1 MSEDTHVAAVDL
13 GATNIRAGII
23 RKDGTIVAFSVEG
36 VPKNSCENGSFV
48 TERIASMISSMVKET
63 GITPDAVGISTAGPV
78 DQKAGSV
85 IQSPNMQCSEIFL
98 REPLAD
104 LFEVPAVML
113 SDCKAGVLGEYFY
126 GDAASAHT
134 VVYLTFSTGIGCGVI
149 ANGSLLTGV
158 DGNAGEVGHVLVD
171 TSYHVRCGCGGF
183 GHWEAYASG
192 TGIPKFFR
200 SWYEKKC
207 EGRCVAKADLST
219 GQVLQSANLGSKMF
233 LEFTEELAVVNGRG
247 LSTVIAAY
255 NPDLVILDGP
265 VVRNY
270 PSLVAGKMA
279 TQVEGYLRRP
289 EIRLTKL
296 EGRAP
301 LIGAAAAAFRIGVL

>member
-1 MSEDTHVAAVDL
+1 MNENTHVASVDL

-23 RKDGTIVAFSVEG
+23 RKDGTVVAFSAEG
-36 VPKNSCENGSFV
+36 VSKGSCAGGRAV
-48 TERIASMISSMVKET
+48 TEQIASMISSMIKKT
-63 GITPDAVGISTAGPV
+63 GITPDAIGISTAGPV

-85 IQSPNMQCSEIFL
+85 IRSPNMHCPEIFL
-98 REPLAD
+98 REPLSD
-104 LFEVPAVML
+104 LFGVPAVML

-149 ANGSLLTGV
+149 ANESLLSGA

-171 TSYHVRCGCGGF
+171 MNYHVQCGCGGF

-192 TGIPKFFR
+192 SGIPKFFR

-207 EGRCVAKADLST
+207 EGRCLAKADLST
-219 GQVLQSANLGSKMF
+219 GQILQSANLGSRLF

-255 NPDLVILDGP
+255 NPDLMILDGP

-279 TQVEGYLRRP
+279 TQVEGYLRMP

-296 EGRAP
+296 EGKAP